1 MHDQHGSTLGGRLRV
16 GFALPGRPRVAAKGD
31 EDVTDNERTEQ
42 IALFRYSV
50 ISEALSERLGPAE
63 RGLIVRALAERSWT
77 MPEGAER
84 RFSRGTLDRW
94 IAAYRHHGLAGLAPT
109 PRSDRGRP
117 RDQAAFLAEA
127 VLLRREVPARSA
139 AQIVDIMGRARGVWL
154 SERTVRAHLA
164 RMGVSRRVLLKEP
177 ARAFGRFEATSPN
190 ERWIGDVLVGPFVPH
205 PRVPGS
211 KRAKL
216 FVLVDDFS
224 RLLVAGRWMTE
235 ENTRAGQDVLRS
247 AIVRRGVPQTLHVDN
262 GSPYRAAQ
270 LARTCAVLGIHLVH
284 SRPYRPQ
291 GRGKQER
298 LNRYIRERFLTEAE
312 AAGITGFEELN
323 DRFSSWAEQVA
334 NTRVHAETKES
345 PLARFLSGGPPKKAD
360 PEVVREAFRW
370 SVERRVTKTATVSL
384 FANRYGVDPSLVGR
398 SVELRF
404 TPEDL
409 SVIDVVADGVAVG
422 RATPFVIGRHVHPAV
437 PQAEPG
443 PPPPQ
448 SGIDYLAIVAAQEE
462 EAQGTGRIDYREL
475 RLPGFD
481 QDADED
487 DCTEEAGR

>member
-1 MHDQHGSTLGGRLRV
+1 
-16 GFALPGRPRVAAKGD
+16 VAAKGD
-31 EDVTDNERTEQ
+31 DDMTDNERSEQ

-50 ISEALSERLGPAE
+50 VSEALTERLSPAE

-77 MPEGAER
+77 SPDGTER

-94 IAAYRHHGLAGLAPT
+94 IAAYRHHGLAGLAPM

-117 RDQAAFLAEA
+117 RDQTDFLAEA
-127 VLLRREVPARSA
+127 VRLRRELPVRSA
-139 AQIVDIMGRARGVWL
+139 AQIVDIIGRAHGVWL
-154 SERTVRAHLA
+154 SQRTVRAHLA
-164 RMGVSRRVLLKEP
+164 RAGVSRRELVKEP
-177 ARAFGRFEATSPN
+177 ARAFGRFEATRPS
-190 ERWIGDVLVGPFVPH
+190 ERWIGDVLIGPYVPH
-205 PRVPGS
+205 PRIPGS

-224 RLLVAGRWMTE
+224 RLLIAGRWMAE

-247 AIVRRGVPQTLHVDN
+247 AIVRRGVPEVLYVDN

-284 SRPYRPQ
+284 SRPYQPQ

-312 AAGITGFEELN
+312 AAGITSFEELN

-334 NTRVHAETKES
+334 NTRVHAETKQT
-345 PLARFLSGGPPKKAD
+345 PLARFLSAGPPKKAD

-398 SVELRF
+398 AVELRF
-404 TPEDL
+404 DPEDL
-409 SVIDVVADGVAVG
+409 SVIDVVCNGVPHG
-422 RATPFVIGRHVHPAV
+422 RATPFVLGRHVHPAV
-437 PQAEPG
+437 PQADAPS
-443 PPPPQ
+443 PPP
-448 SGIDYLAIVAAQEE
+448 STGIDYLAIVAAQEE
-462 EAQGTGRIDYREL
+462 EAQGSGRIDYREL
-475 RLPGFD
+475 HLPGFE
-481 QDADED
+481 ADGDETSD
-487 DCTEEAGR
+487 LSEKAGR